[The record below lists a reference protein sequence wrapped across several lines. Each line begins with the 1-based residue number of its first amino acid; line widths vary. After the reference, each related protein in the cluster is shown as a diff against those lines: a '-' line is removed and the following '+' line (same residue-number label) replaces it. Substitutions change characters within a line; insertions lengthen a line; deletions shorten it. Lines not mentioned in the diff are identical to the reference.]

1 MGLSHAE
8 LHIAIDKLSRIF
20 HLTSLL
26 VQFPSLTKET
36 AQLVIRTLEEEMIKQ
51 QTTFSIRE
59 LFNKEIL
66 KPFFVSQ
73 LSMVFQQL
81 TGLFVLLFYTQT
93 IFEMVRFRLG
103 MINIGT

>member
-26 VQFPSLTKET
+26 VQLPSLTKET

-93 IFEMVRFRLG
+93 IFEMVSFRLG